1 MIIIIVVAAVV
12 VPTGVYTIS
21 PLFISNSVNELLPTT
36 AAIAS
41 NNSASHEYQKFISM
55 NEQNR
60 MNAA

>member
-1 MIIIIVVAAVV
+1 MIIIIVAVAVV
-12 VPTGVYTIS
+12 IPIGVYTIY
-21 PLFISNSVNELLPTT
+21 PLFISNSVNEPLPTT

>member
-1 MIIIIVVAAVV
+1 
-12 VPTGVYTIS
+12 
-21 PLFISNSVNELLPTT
+21 LFISNSVNEPLPTT